1 MASFRPR
8 KKRIRAHHG
17 HGACRVCGWRI
28 ARGGLD
34 RCCVSCARQNGI
46 LPPFPPHYRKLAAAA
61 QATQEQRIRPEWQQP
76 RPPIPRVIEGR
87 EYLVMWDGS

>member
-1 MASFRPR
+1 MKP
-8 KKRIRAHHG
+8 HDG

-34 RCCVSCARQNGI
+34 RCCMRCARAVGV
-46 LPPFPPHYRKLAAAA
+46 LPPRPVSFKDADLAVPVHPS
-61 QATQEQRIRPEWQQP
+61 QRIPSHWQERRPA
-76 RPPIPRVIEGR
+76 IPRVIEGR